1 MSCRDVE
8 ISLKST
14 LDKLM
19 GDLAVSLST
28 GKPVFSFDLD
38 DPANE
43 REIQA
48 GSDHALVYQY
58 NSLAEEPRH
67 PLYSASFLI
76 GAKTTDDPGNYQ
88 MADLLVDLRDL
99 FKVGDSFPVSD
110 WSEVEEGAPAP
121 EESGVLIIKSVQ
133 STPQSFEKQSGIRLM
148 QVQAQMISYG
158 ED

>member
-1 MSCRDVE
+1 MEHFNQLSPAEAER
-8 ISLKST
+8 
-14 LDKLM
+14 
-19 GDLAVSLST
+19 LALLSEELGEAQQAI
-28 GKPVFSFDLD
+28 GKILRHGQPSMQGV
-38 DPANE
+38 N
-43 REIQA
+43 
-48 GSDHALVYQY
+48 LV
-58 NSLAEEPRH
+58 AR
-67 PLYSASFLI
+67 
-76 GAKTTDDPGNYQ
+76 G
-88 MADLLVDLRDL
+88 LRDL